1 MERKKGWLTS
11 GAFAALCG
19 TTKETLRHYK
29 DVGLLLPAH
38 KGDNGYFYYDVEQFY
53 DFYAISI
60 FRQTGTPLEEIR
72 RCLQGQNTAKTLE
85 LLREQRVRLE
95 AERQKLEHM
104 DFVLS
109 GALHSLEF
117 ESGPDMIP
125 RTAWFEREHLLA
137 LPVRELEGLM
147 TPEASEDEALIVVLE
162 RCRALCSQ
170 YGIQTDFQL
179 GAIHLFYRLDAEFT
193 DAVQQRHAE
202 FLVQILV
209 KYAVDDSLL
218 QQQGLVA
225 FQEGLLRLKAVVL
238 GSGQQFLE
246 VYGLPSHLLFQFL
259 DCPVIGCGDSL
270 IPHAEFCGKSVKAAL
285 LQSTRKKDVSLPVTD
300 LTGRLGQHQAVQHQ
314 LLHGSCTRPLCL
326 QHLRESTVKAGREFM
341 RPQLRA
347 LFQIGD
353 LLPADGC
360 HQIGGK
366 LILQDIVLP
375 LPVVPIPHSGT
386 SISSGFWEIHTGR
399 RSAASGWGTAKRA
412 ADFVAKHKIRCI
424 PCDNIE

>member
-104 DFVLS
+104 DFVLF

-117 ESGPDMIP
+117 ESRPDMIP

-179 GAIHLFYRLDAEFT
+179 GAIHQPGSRAG
-193 DAVQQRHAE
+193 
-202 FLVQILV
+202 
-209 KYAVDDSLL
+209 
-218 QQQGLVA
+218 QG
-225 FQEGLLRLKAVVL
+225 
-238 GSGQQFLE
+238 
-246 VYGLPSHLLFQFL
+246 PSATSI
-259 DCPVIGCGDSL
+259 PESKKKRTSL
-270 IPHAEFCGKSVKAAL
+270 IIRRSPLGIICTSAAGAVGTSP
-285 LQSTRKKDVSLPVTD
+285 QVMPPSTAVSLN
-300 LTGRLGQHQAVQHQ
+300 
-314 LLHGSCTRPLCL
+314 
-326 QHLRESTVKAGREFM
+326 
-341 RPQLRA
+341 
-347 LFQIGD
+347 
-353 LLPADGC
+353 
-360 HQIGGK
+360 GG
-366 LILQDIVLP
+366 
-375 LPVVPIPHSGT
+375 
-386 SISSGFWEIHTGR
+386 W
-399 RSAASGWGTAKRA
+399 KR
-412 ADFVAKHKIRCI
+412 
-424 PCDNIE
+424 